1 MTLTR
6 KEKAMLKKF
15 FDASDDGV
23 FCYTCFLCDSHSD
36 SAIIGSLCRKGVLRH
51 NGLGEKDAGVELVDS
66 QTVVYA

>member
-23 FCYTCFLCDSHSD
+23 VCYTCFLCDSHSD
-36 SAIIGSLCRKGVLRH
+36 SAVVGSLCRKGVFRH
-51 NGLGEKDAGVELVDS
+51 NGLDDMDAGVELADS
-66 QTVVYA
+66 QIAAYA

>member
-15 FDASDDGV
+15 FDVSDDGV

-36 SAIIGSLCRKGVLRH
+36 SAVVGSLCRKGVFRH
-51 NGLGEKDAGVELVDS
+51 NGLDDMDAGVELADS
-66 QTVVYA
+66 QISVYA

>member
-15 FDASDDGV
+15 FDASDDGI

-36 SAIIGSLCRKGVLRH
+36 SAVVGSLCRKGVFRH
-51 NGLGEKDAGVELVDS
+51 NGLDDMDAGVELVDS
-66 QTVVYA
+66 QIAAYA